1 MNNSDILF
9 LYDAKLTNPNG
20 DIDEENRPRMDYER
34 SINLVSDVRLKRYIR
49 DYFEQIGKEIF
60 VGKVDGETVNATER
74 IKRLFEK
81 YDGKVN
87 INKLSK
93 EQQTWMLDQLI
104 DVRVFGATMPLKS
117 EDKGSS
123 MTFIGPVQF
132 NWGYSLNKVTLV
144 ESASI
149 TSHFGSDD
157 KNDGGNIGKDYRVY
171 YSFLA
176 FHGVIS
182 GHRAAHTRL
191 TDEDIHLF
199 DKAVIKSIP
208 LSATRSKVGQYP
220 RLYVR
225 VEYNSPE
232 FLVGDLRDLVSLAE
246 TEGLRNISEVQL
258 HVDALVNKLLEVRD
272 EIAYIHYWQ
281 DSNLLLSYEGLQGKL
296 VDLIPTELADKLVSV
311 L

>member
-246 TEGLRNISEVQL
+246 TEGLRSISEVQL

>member
-93 EQQTWMLDQLI
+93 EHQIWMLDQFI

-246 TEGLRNISEVQL
+246 TEGLRSISEVQL

>member
-49 DYFEQIGKEIF
+49 DYFEQIGKGIF

-93 EQQTWMLDQLI
+93 EQQTWMLDQFI

-123 MTFIGPVQF
+123 MTFIGPIQF

-176 FHGVIS
+176 FHGILS
-182 GHRAAHTRL
+182 GHRATHTRL
-191 TDEDIHLF
+191 TDEDVHFF
-199 DKAVIKSIP
+199 DKAIIKSIP

-220 RLYVR
+220 RLYLR
-225 VEYNSPE
+225 VEYSSPE
-232 FLVGDLRDLVSLAE
+232 FLAGDLRDFVSLSE
-246 TEGLRNISEVQL
+246 IEGLRSISEVQL
-258 HVDALVNKLLEVRD
+258 HVDALINKLLEVKK
-272 EIAYIHYWQ
+272 EIVNIHYWQ
-281 DSNLLLSYEGLQGKL
+281 DSNLLLSYEGQQGNFD
-296 VDLIPTELADKLVSV
+296 DLIPTELANKLVSV

>member
-1 MNNSDILF
+1 MNNSDMLF

-34 SINLVSDVRLKRYIR
+34 SVNLVSDVRLKRYLR

-74 IKRLFEK
+74 IKHLFDKFE
-81 YDGKVN
+81 GKVN
-87 INKLSK
+87 VNKLSK
-93 EQQTWMLDQLI
+93 EQQDWMLDQLI
-104 DVRVFGATMPLKS
+104 DVRLFGATMPLKS

-123 MTFIGPVQF
+123 MTFIGPIQF

-144 ESASI
+144 ESTSI
-149 TSHFGSDD
+149 TSHFGSDN

-176 FHGVIS
+176 FHGIVS
-182 GHRAAHTRL
+182 GHRATHTRL
-191 TDEDIHLF
+191 AEDDVRLL
-199 DKAVIKSIP
+199 DQAMVKAIP

-220 RLYVR
+220 RLYMR
-225 VEYNSPE
+225 VEYTSPE
-232 FLVGDLRDLVSLAE
+232 FVAGDLRDLISLTE
-246 TEGLRNISEVQL
+246 TEGLRSISEVEL
-258 HVDALVNKLLEVRD
+258 RIDALVNRLLEIND
-272 EIAYIHYWQ
+272 EIAHVYYWQ
-281 DSNLLLSYEGLQGKL
+281 DSNLLLSYEGQKGQ
-296 VDLIPTELADKLVSV
+296 LADLLPNDVAGKLVSV

>member
-34 SINLVSDVRLKRYIR
+34 SINLVNDVRLKRYIR

-246 TEGLRNISEVQL
+246 TEGLRSISEVQL

>member
-182 GHRAAHTRL
+182 GHRAAHTRV

>member
-191 TDEDIHLF
+191 TDEDIRLF

-246 TEGLRNISEVQL
+246 TEGLRSISEVQL
-258 HVDALVNKLLEVRD
+258 HVDVLVNKLLEVRD